1 MTKPTVVV
9 GIKETGNHR
18 AALKLA
24 AQEARYRDAA
34 LVAVIAYGSNPALGA
49 PASRPMA
56 ATRTGDDERTAAEW
70 ALGDALA
77 DALGDQ
83 AERVERRAIPG
94 IAGRSLVETALEV
107 GAQLLVLAGG
117 GAASVLPGTTSQY
130 VLRKAPCPVLIVP
143 GWPPDGQDKA

>member
-1 MTKPTVVV
+1 MASPAGQATVVV

-18 AALKLA
+18 AALRLA

-34 LVAVIAYGSNPALGA
+34 LIAVMAYGGNSALGT
-49 PASRPMA
+49 PAGRPMA
-56 ATRTGDDERTAAEW
+56 TSFTADDGQLTAER
-70 ALGDALA
+70 ALQDALA

-83 AERVERRAIPG
+83 AERVERRTVPG
-94 IAGRSLVETALEV
+94 LAGRGLVEVVHAT

-117 GAASVLPGTTSQY
+117 GTASVLPGTTSQY

-143 GWPPDGQDKA
+143 GPDRA

>member
-1 MTKPTVVV
+1 MTNPADQAIVVV

-18 AALKLA
+18 ATLRLA
-24 AQEARYRDAA
+24 AQEARYRGAA
-34 LVAVIAYGSNPALGA
+34 LIAVMAYGGNPALGA
-49 PASRPMA
+49 PAGRPA
-56 ATRTGDDERTAAEW
+56 VTPRTGDDERIAAEW

-83 AERVERRAIPG
+83 AERVDRRAIPG
-94 IAGRSLVETALEV
+94 VAGRHLVEVAIAT

-117 GAASVLPGTTSQY
+117 GRASVLPGTTSQF

-143 GWPPDGQDKA
+143 DQV